1 MLQVFKKGTQTL
13 TEAADATRVMLDE
26 QPGWSLG
33 RKTVLEDEIYNI
45 CHKMSTEIHY
55 PDTLET
61 GWCVGG
67 RARFS
72 HVPMAHTPLADR
84 SRCARPSQ
92 PAFRALPK

>member
-1 MLQVFKKGTQTL
+1 
-13 TEAADATRVMLDE
+13 MLDE
-26 QPGWSLG
+26 QPGWSLE
-33 RKTVLEDEIYNI
+33 KAKPKVLRDEIFNVYD
-45 CHKMSTEIHY
+45 KMSTEIHY
-55 PDTLET
+55 PATLEN

-92 PAFRALPK
+92 PALRALPT